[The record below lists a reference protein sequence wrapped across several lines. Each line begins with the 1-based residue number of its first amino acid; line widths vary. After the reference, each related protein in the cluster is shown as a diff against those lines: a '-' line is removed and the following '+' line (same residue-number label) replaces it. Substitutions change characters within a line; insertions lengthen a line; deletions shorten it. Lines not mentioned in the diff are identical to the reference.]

1 MDRCIILSSFYLPGT
16 SGKNKQSIQAT
27 LPIYPV
33 PHRDHYDKYHLV
45 CQEGHV
51 NSRTFLFL
59 FVLAL
64 SRVDHVIS
72 RKALGVWSEHTTLMT
87 ALKLSFVVIH
97 LQWSNTACLTWIRG
111 QKGALQGTCLVITF
125 VLHCAKVRTAIQQ
138 QVDTIQLVLFAFN
151 KTLIGFLFIF
161 NLIVSHNTW
170 LYVIAL
176 SLLYAVRWS
185 AERSAWVMLGLWNID
200 V

>member
-1 MDRCIILSSFYLPGT
+1 MHNPFKFLSAWDQWQ
-16 SGKNKQSIQAT
+16 KQSIQAT

-72 RKALGVWSEHTTLMT
+72 RKALGVWSEHTTLVT

-125 VLHCAKVRTAIQQ
+125 VLRCAKVSDRHSAAGGYNPT
-138 QVDTIQLVLFAFN
+138 
-151 KTLIGFLFIF
+151 GFVCF
-161 NLIVSHNTW
+161 
-170 LYVIAL
+170 
-176 SLLYAVRWS
+176 
-185 AERSAWVMLGLWNID
+185 
-200 V
+200 